1 MVVVGSVEVA
11 SLPVVCSGMAM
22 SRLRSTTVV
31 VVAYIDAP
39 AGCMRSMIAMHF
51 VNFQLDQP
59 GYIKLQPA
67 GHIYTPSVSSL
78 ARVI

>member
-1 MVVVGSVEVA
+1 MLQPAGPGSWLRNTVLWLEQLEA
-11 SLPVVCSGMAM
+11 SSPH
-22 SRLRSTTVV
+22 
-31 VVAYIDAP
+31 IDAP
-39 AGCMRSMIAMHF
+39 AGCTRSMIAMHF

-59 GYIKLQPA
+59 GYIKLQVG

>member
-1 MVVVGSVEVA
+1 MLQPAGPGSWLRNTVLRLEQLEA
-11 SLPVVCSGMAM
+11 SSPH
-22 SRLRSTTVV
+22 
-31 VVAYIDAP
+31 IDAP

-67 GHIYTPSVSSL
+67 GHTLPQSPAL
-78 ARVI
+78 QE